1 MLAVERQDDYL
12 GLLNMAQRRAIT
24 MTLAHRN
31 VVRPTSGSG
40 QILPASLP
48 EKLPPK
54 RQLSANL
61 RTSNSSENGLATA
74 LG

>member
-31 VVRPTSGSG
+31 VVRPPTSGSG
-40 QILPASLP
+40 QNLPASLP
-48 EKLPPK
+48 EKLIPK
-54 RQLSANL
+54 RQLSAY
-61 RTSNSSENGLATA
+61 
-74 LG
+74 